1 LSPNILSVGTVAA
14 QFQFSLFIQRLWLR
28 VLSPRVVLQ
37 FKYQRF
43 EGICCM
49 FYPKDEDSRLF

>member
-1 LSPNILSVGTVAA
+1 LSVGTVAA